1 MKEVLS
7 MINSNMIF
15 GPQAGFGM
23 PASARVRNL
32 VSAPVA
38 TGVVS
43 ALAAGPKSALID
55 ADQVCGYRRTTDA
68 VATGVFPGTSAWS
81 PPNC

>member
-1 MKEVLS
+1 
-7 MINSNMIF
+7 MIKINTTF

-32 VSAPVA
+32 VSTPVV

-55 ADQVCGYRRTTDA
+55 ADVVCGYRWNTDV

-81 PPNC
+81 PPIC